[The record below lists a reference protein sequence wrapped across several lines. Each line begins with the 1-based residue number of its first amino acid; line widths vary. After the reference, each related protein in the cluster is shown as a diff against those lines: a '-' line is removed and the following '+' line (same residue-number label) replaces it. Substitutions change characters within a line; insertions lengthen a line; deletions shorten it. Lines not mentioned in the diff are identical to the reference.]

1 MKLNVIFVLIGL
13 LSPELNDFLLSRLVT
28 VCGACVAFF
37 QATVVPT
44 LIVSVL
50 GLNTKLPLPS
60 VVIITVTVLPE
71 TVVAAGVVLFVEVL
85 AVAVGDGDEAWV
97 VGLPP
102 QAAKSTSIANIMR
115 QNTAVDLAE
124 SIFLL

>member
-50 GLNTKLPLPS
+50 GLNTKLPLLS
-60 VVIITVTVLPE
+60 VVIITVTVPLE
-71 TVVAAGVVLFVEVL
+71 AVVAAGEVL
-85 AVAVGDGDEAWV
+85 LPVAVGDGDEASV

-102 QAAKSTSIANIMR
+102 QATKGTSIANIMR
-115 QNTAVDLAE
+115 QNKTVDLAE